1 VGENRVHLHSMLVHS
16 VIGLTLL
23 AGGSFVLDL
32 AGASFG
38 RIGPDLWAFLLRA
51 SQVGVLLLSAPT
63 IVTGIA
69 DRNSMYVNWHPSHR
83 AKLVLS
89 LLLVALSAGVLTAL
103 LVGGGWPPTW
113 IGIAVISNVAVVLAL
128 AAYGLRITL
137 GRQSMARTSYVP
149 DMMNDPPVD
158 ILEAIATAAAE
169 EPKLIDPSEE
179 DAA

>member
-1 VGENRVHLHSMLVHS
+1 MLVHS

-23 AGGSFVLDL
+23 AGASFVLDL
-32 AGASFG
+32 ASASFG
-38 RIGPDLWAFLLRA
+38 RIGPDLWALLLRA
-51 SQVGVLLLSAPT
+51 SLVGVLLLSAPA

-69 DRNSMYVNWHPSHR
+69 DRNSMYVSWHPSHR

-89 LLLVALSAGVLTAL
+89 LVLVALSACVSIAL
-103 LVGGGWPPTW
+103 LADQGRASAW
-113 IGIAVISNVAVVLAL
+113 IGAAVISNAAVVLAL